1 LYGFVFAKSQLC
13 DNEFEVAFDATDER
27 SIRWMPAFVESI
39 SLIADDTRQNFGKV
53 RTVNS

>member
-1 LYGFVFAKSQLC
+1 MYAKSQLC

-27 SIRWMPAFVESI
+27 SIRWKPAFVESI

-53 RTVNS
+53 RKQLI